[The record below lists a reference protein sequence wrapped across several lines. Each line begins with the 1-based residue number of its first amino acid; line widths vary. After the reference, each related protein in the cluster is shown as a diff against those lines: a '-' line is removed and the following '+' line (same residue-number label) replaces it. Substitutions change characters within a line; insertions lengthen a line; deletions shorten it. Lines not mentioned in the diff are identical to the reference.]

1 MPLRAHRHHRV
12 AAPRSAPRPRRMQH
26 LQAPLRQ
33 TAPWLSQR
41 LSSPP
46 PHGRRRRKPRSRILR
61 PRRCGPWAQ
70 RRRLRRLQ
78 QRLQRGLPLPRRRL
92 QRLQRLHPLQ
102 RGRHHGGPPPRRLA
116 QRGLQHLPHGR
127 DRPPHIAPAAFTR
140 KRGRPSSGR
149 SPTRRPT
156 RICASHYHSYEST
169 PAPHPPPAL
178 HHPPPTPIH
187 PPPAPIYFYIFLS

>member
-12 AAPRSAPRPRRMQH
+12 AAPRSAPRPRTH

-41 LSSPP
+41 LSSSP
-46 PHGRRRRKPRSRILR
+46 PHGWRRRKPRSRILP
-61 PRRCGPWAQ
+61 PRRCGLWAQ

-92 QRLQRLHPLQ
+92 QRLQRLHPLH

-116 QRGLQHLPHGR
+116 QRGLQQLPHGR
-127 DRPPHIAPAAFTR
+127 ARPPHITAAAFR
-140 KRGRPSSGR
+140 SMRGRTSSGR
-149 SPTRRPT
+149 SPTRRLSRT
-156 RICASHYHSYEST
+156 CASHYHSYEST
-169 PAPHPPPAL
+169 PAPSPATPSI
-178 HHPPPTPIH
+178 HHPPPSTS
-187 PPPAPIYFYIFLS
+187 IYS